1 MSIKSRV
8 NTVSSVLCGVRIYRP
23 VSWVIFGLLYW
34 SNRIFQIWWGV
45 WKGYRIGKVSTVST
59 SRSWHNGNEVI
70 LICTDSIPPESQWFD
85 VLIISTEI
93 SHVGL
98 TVPLISC
105 IMVTFES
112 ISHKP
117 SIAPQALAAGQMI
130 WNWFASWKS
139 RSFVYMGGNLQEP
152 RLISHETM
160 VKPFLSPYNKSIGF
174 RIDP

>member
-1 MSIKSRV
+1 MGF
-8 NTVSSVLCGVRIYRP
+8 SSYSYVFGGVMGSAKGAVWAP
-23 VSWVIFGLLYW
+23 AFAFDFGLIDEPTRELQ
-34 SNRIFQIWWGV
+34 SQLQSSRRNR
-45 WKGYRIGKVSTVST
+45 
-59 SRSWHNGNEVI
+59 NEVI

-160 VKPFLSPYNKSIGF
+160 VKPFLSPYNKSVGF
-174 RIDP
+174 RINP